1 MMTLSGSGCR
11 GLPPPARPTLAARC
25 VPGRG
30 PGGTFVLWVREGGT
44 LELCASLTGSCCL
57 ASKAARRALRR
68 CTSAHNAAMSA
79 SLSCSESRV
88 RSGKLSMLSLSDT
101 ATLLVKRVAPSGEL
115 SNYDRRPLRPPIR
128 PDAWGLADVLR
139 QRSPQSPSAWAF
151 PGWPTASCP
160 RAWGRVAGCWEPTAG
175 AQTAAPPF
183 ADSGYDGRYDRCR
196 PPSPSVCGLPFPCEQ
211 SLWAVAEHKPR
222 PPGESLRARRLG
234 ASPPPWH

>member
-1 MMTLSGSGCR
+1 MMTLSGSGCS

-25 VPGRG
+25 VPVRG

-101 ATLLVKRVAPSGEL
+101 ATLLVKRVAPSGGL
-115 SNYDRRPLRPPIR
+115 SNYAQLQHELQALLKAQEAEITRRVKQGTHARHKRDTL
-128 PDAWGLADVLR
+128 VK
-139 QRSPQSPSAWAF
+139 
-151 PGWPTASCP
+151 TASGYTDSLLAKVGKASVEVLP
-160 RAWGRVAGCWEPTAG
+160 RLIWIYE
-175 AQTAAPPF
+175 
-183 ADSGYDGRYDRCR
+183 YDRQGDTDWR
-196 PPSPSVCGLPFPCEQ
+196 TAKREAKRFVRQLQ
-211 SLWAVAEHKPR
+211 HA
-222 PPGESLRARRLG
+222 RATPVVVE
-234 ASPPPWH
+234 AP